1 MYSNETATLYKSYP
15 ILRLFTI
22 YGVNYTKLIDQIIEE
37 MPQTET
43 TEKFEQKIK
52 DVQITKPE
60 ILGWI
65 DKNSVNELEM
75 EAKKYLKKTYPFTD
89 ALS

>member
-1 MYSNETATLYKSYP
+1 M
-15 ILRLFTI
+15 RLFTI
-22 YGVNYTKLIDQIIEE
+22 YGVNYAKLIDQTIEE
-37 MPQTET
+37 MPEAET

-52 DVQITKPE
+52 DMQITKPE

-65 DKNSVNELEM
+65 DKNSVNKLEM
-75 EAKKYLKKTYPFTD
+75 ETKKYLKKTYPFTE